1 MNPKSWTTT
10 WRFTFYMKLTK
21 RSIIK
26 FIADREN
33 GMSWPAL
40 SLKYDLSSSNL
51 RFLFKVYELH
61 GLESLFHKI
70 SNNHY
75 SPEFKAEICKRI
87 LNGESKYSL
96 SVKFGVHVGI
106 ICAWF
111 KKYQEK
117 GYNGLID
124 ARGRPR
130 KHMPKKKKT
139 PEQLT
144 DNERKELNELRKR
157 NKQLEMELELTKK
170 LAALVQERIERETGK
185 KQE

>member
-21 RSIIK
+21 QSITN

-33 GMSWPAL
+33 GMTWSAL
-40 SLKYDLSSSNL
+40 SLKYDLPDSCL
-51 RFLFKVYELH
+51 RILFKRYMVH
-61 GLESLFHKI
+61 GLDSLFRKP

-75 SPEFKAEICKRI
+75 SPEFKAQICERI

-96 SVKFGVHVGI
+96 AIEVGVNIGT
-106 ICAWF
+106 ICVWF

-124 ARGRPR
+124 TRGRPNNY
-130 KHMPKKKKT
+130 MPKKKT
-139 PEQLT
+139 NPEPLT
-144 DNERKELNELRKR
+144 DKEREELNELRKR

-170 LAALVQERIERETGK
+170 LTALVQERIERETGK
-185 KQE
+185 K